1 MSNRRSSTAF
11 ETLQRRS
18 SVQTPTLPRKF
29 SLFNDNRSSQGEPR
43 GRKLSFGEKQAKKRS
58 SISKVREKDC
68 DKKQISQRER
78 DKILSLDSMVPV
90 LLWD

>member
-1 MSNRRSSTAF
+1 MSNRRVSTAF

-58 SISKVREKDC
+58 SISKVREKDLE
-68 DKKQISQRER
+68 KV
-78 DKILSLDSMVPV
+78 LSLAKIKNKCKFGEW
-90 LLWD
+90 LLDR